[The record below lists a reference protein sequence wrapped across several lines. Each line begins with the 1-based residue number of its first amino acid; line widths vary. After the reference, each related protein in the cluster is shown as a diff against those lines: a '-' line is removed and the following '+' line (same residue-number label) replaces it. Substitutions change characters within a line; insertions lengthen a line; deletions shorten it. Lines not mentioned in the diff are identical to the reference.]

1 MRLRRLKRFGS
12 TTSAVPS
19 QLLLTTSTGRVGLR
33 FASASAAEAPISRA
47 ARSDATNGFMPG
59 SCRPEV
65 AQAPVD
71 LGLDVERFLAAGGAA
86 GVGRLQH
93 LADLQL
99 AVGSGRPCRG
109 PALVGGDAAAAD
121 LLVRAAA

>member
-71 LGLDVERFLAAGGAA
+71 LCFHVERRLPARLAARVARLDQRA
-86 GVGRLQH
+86 HLVAQPGVDRRRVQ
-93 LADLQL
+93 
-99 AVGSGRPCRG
+99 
-109 PALVGGDAAAAD
+109 
-121 LLVRAAA
+121 RA